1 MLNSAAISH
10 WSPCLAVY
18 KGFYDLAQTAEGWE
32 APGFVIDDL
41 TVFLEVSKFR
51 HE

>member
-1 MLNSAAISH
+1 VLNRAARSH

-18 KGFYDLAQTAEGWE
+18 KGFYDLPQTAEGWE

-41 TVFLEVSKFR
+41 TVFLEASKFR